1 MIIHKHYE
9 KPDENYN
16 RRHLTAIASIGVSI
30 GGAIGLAGPL
40 TFGTSFALGAAGLGV
55 AGFAAKTLLGSLF
68 STPELPQVP
77 QTAAQGLPQAPT
89 IEQTREDTRAEQLE
103 ILRRKRAG
111 TTLTSP
117 EGLLSQSD
125 VSGKTLLGA

>member
-1 MIIHKHYE
+1 MIVHKHYE

-16 RRHLTAIASIGVSI
+16 RRHLVAIASLGASV
-30 GGAIGLAGPL
+30 GGAVGLAGPL
-40 TFGTSFALGAAGLGV
+40 TFGTSLAIGAGTLAVG
-55 AGFAAKTLLGSLF
+55 GFAASTLLSGLSPSL
-68 STPELPQVP
+68 PNVP

-89 IEQTREDTRAEQLE
+89 IEQTREDTREEQLE

-111 TTLTSP
+111 TILTSP
-117 EGLLSQSD
+117 EGLLSTSD